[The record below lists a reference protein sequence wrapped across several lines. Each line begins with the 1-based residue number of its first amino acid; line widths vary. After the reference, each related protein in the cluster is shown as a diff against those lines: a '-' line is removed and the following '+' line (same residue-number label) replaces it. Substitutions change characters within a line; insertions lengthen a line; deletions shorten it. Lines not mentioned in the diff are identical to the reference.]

1 MLSGMVPT
9 QTAPAQTTAP
19 VQQVPAPVQPGYVQP
34 AYAQGSVQLAYAQGY
49 APVVAQSGS
58 ASIGPSYRAIA
69 LGWNSGG
76 GWVVRTSPTLATA
89 SLDALRTCNNQF
101 GECSLAD
108 AVVAPTAFGCM
119 VVAQSADDT
128 GHLFAAVGDTLDLA
142 RASADSKLTEAG
154 THGPIVYTGC
164 NA

>member
-1 MLSGMVPT
+1 MASMLSGMAPT
-9 QTAPAQTTAP
+9 QMAPP
-19 VQQVPAPVQPGYVQP
+19 VQQAPAPVQPGYVQP
-34 AYAQGSVQLAYAQGY
+34 AYAAGSVQVASAQGY
-49 APVVAQSGS
+49 APVVAPTGP
-58 ASIGPSYRAIA
+58 AAIVPSYRAIA

-76 GWVVRTSPTLATA
+76 AWVVRTSPTIATA
-89 SLDALRTCNNQF
+89 SLDALRACNNQF

-108 AVVAPTAFGCM
+108 AVVVPTNFGCM

-128 GHLFAAVGDTLDLA
+128 NHLFAAVGNTLDLA
-142 RASADSKLTEAG
+142 RASADSQLTEAG